1 MKQFIINEI
10 KSQHIIKS
18 PGISPG
24 EIFLSSCILP
34 PNCYKNGICEEFL
47 PGGKRRDF
55 SLFVVGVAWGVGGKK
70 SAVDDLTGRLTDG
83 LPGNPTTK
91 PSPICNLS
99 SPLTYHTSYLLITTT
114 LIPHIPLTHDTLYS
128 SLQTLSKTTDPHNKK
143 ARSANF
149 LRCNNI

>member
-55 SLFVVGVAWGVGGKK
+55 SLFVVGAEGVDRGRKLGVGG
-70 SAVDDLTGRLTDG
+70 LTGRSVGG
-83 LPGNPTTK
+83 LSGNPTTK

-99 SPLTYHTSYLLITTT
+99 SPLTYHTSYLLTSPI
-114 LIPHIPLTHDTLYS
+114 LIPDISLTHDTLYS
-128 SLQTLSKTTDPHNKK
+128 SLQTPSKTKDPHNKK
-143 ARSANF
+143 ARSTV
-149 LRCNNI
+149 